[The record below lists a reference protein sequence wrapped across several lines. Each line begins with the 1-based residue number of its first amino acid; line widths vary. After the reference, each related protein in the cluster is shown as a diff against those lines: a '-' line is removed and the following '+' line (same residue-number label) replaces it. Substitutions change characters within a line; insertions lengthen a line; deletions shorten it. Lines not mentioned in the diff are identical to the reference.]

1 LSIFEDQPDLRL
13 TPSSQEVKVAEM
25 QVELQSDLGS
35 SVSRLHSA
43 NQMTMVILVTQKT
56 LFLSFFKRR
65 ISPFMYRTEDKRL
78 GLENSSLHVWTQC
91 AGIFLR

>member
-1 LSIFEDQPDLRL
+1 
-13 TPSSQEVKVAEM
+13 
-25 QVELQSDLGS
+25 
-35 SVSRLHSA
+35 
-43 NQMTMVILVTQKT
+43 MVILVTQKT